1 MNLSQINQA
10 RQLKAR
16 LNKAQQELSQ
26 TIIEGSS
33 GKGDVKVV
41 MDGQQRVQSI
51 AISPGVIDPANPGQ
65 LEKLVLT
72 AVSDAITKSQ
82 KVSINK
88 LKGITG
94 GFNLPGL

>member
-33 GKGDVKVV
+33 GKGAVKVV

-51 AISPGVIDPANPGQ
+51 AISPGVIDPANPEQ
-65 LEKLVLT
+65 LEKLV
-72 AVSDAITKSQ
+72 SNIK
-82 KVSINK
+82 KVDELIVDPNAMDEDD
-88 LKGITG
+88 
-94 GFNLPGL
+94 GL